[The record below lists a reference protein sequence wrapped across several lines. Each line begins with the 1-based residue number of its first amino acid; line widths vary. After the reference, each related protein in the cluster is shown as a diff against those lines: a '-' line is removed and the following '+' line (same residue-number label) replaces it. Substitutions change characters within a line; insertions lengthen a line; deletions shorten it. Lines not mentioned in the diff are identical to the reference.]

1 MKALII
7 GIILIIL
14 GFV

>member
-7 GIILIIL
+7 GALMT
-14 GFV
+14 VCT